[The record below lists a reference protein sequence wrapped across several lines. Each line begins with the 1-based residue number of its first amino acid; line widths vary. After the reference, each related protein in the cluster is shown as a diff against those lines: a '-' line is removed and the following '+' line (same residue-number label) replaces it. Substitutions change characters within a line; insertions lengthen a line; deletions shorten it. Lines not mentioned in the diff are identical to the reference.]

1 MILQK
6 HLVEY
11 PVPEKAVGKKITI
24 PGLGVSIANVM
35 QMYARGSLEERAKGY
50 YEKKGMEVP
59 DFAMMSKIERMEA
72 LSEYQK
78 TVINENKKLDTVA
91 EKIEAA
97 KKEAILQKKIKD
109 KVDEQQQQQG
119 PSKDK
124 QGGA

>member
-11 PVPEKAVGKKITI
+11 PVPEKAEGKKITI
-24 PGLGVSIANVM
+24 PGLGVNIANVM

-78 TVINENKKLDTVA
+78 TVINENKKLDTLA
-91 EKIEAA
+91 EKIEVA
-97 KKEAILQKKIKD
+97 KKEAILQKKIKE

-124 QGGA
+124 